1 MKQKILF
8 FLCFTFSVAAVQAQ
22 AIKYTEHLLEKG
34 ETLSMLAEKYHSTV
48 GDIMRLNGMH
58 ANSVLATGQKIKIPK
73 TTGTESKVTVNTTPP
88 VKTPVVVKSSA
99 ILHTVEQGETLY
111 AISKKYGVTVDDLK
125 QWNNIPDLNIEIGE
139 QLAVSSKGI
148 DAAAAIKKAEQAK
161 TTTTIKDTTST
172 FNKPFEE
179 KVAVQ
184 QSGKK
189 TEVKNDIIPVKKNT
203 TVIVSENSN
212 TSYNSNNAVESFF
225 SKDYVTAT
233 KANQLKIVSGDA
245 MTFKTASGW
254 TDKKYYILMN
264 DAPTGTIVKITAEN
278 GKSIY
283 AKVLWQLE
291 EMKMNQSLGFRI
303 SESAAAALSITFVKF
318 PLTVE
323 YQQ

>member
-8 FLCFTFSVAAVQAQ
+8 FLCFIFSVAAVQAQ
-22 AIKYTEHLLEKG
+22 SIKYTEHILKKG
-34 ETLSMLAEKYHSTV
+34 ETLSMLAKKYHSTV
-48 GDIMRLNGMH
+48 GDFMRLNGMH

-73 TTGTESKVTVNTTPP
+73 TTGGEAKATVITTPA
-88 VKTPVVVKSSA
+88 VKTPVIAKSSA
-99 ILHTVEQGETLY
+99 TLHTVQQGETLY

-125 QWNNIPDLNIEIGE
+125 QWNNIADLNIEIGE
-139 QLAVSSKGI
+139 QLAVSNKGI
-148 DAAAAIKKAEQAK
+148 EEAAEIKKAAQAK
-161 TTTTIKDTTST
+161 TPAVVTEPTTTVY
-172 FNKPFEE
+172 KPVEE
-179 KVAVQ
+179 KKVAQ

-189 TEVKNDIIPVKKNT
+189 TEIKTDIIPVKKNT

-225 SKDYVTAT
+225 IKDYITPT
-233 KANQLKIVSGDA
+233 KTNKLKIVSGDA

-303 SESAAAALSITFVKF
+303 SESAAAALSIAFVKF
-318 PLTVE
+318 PLTIE